1 MIRLLLRL
9 PTTIFRVR
17 GGRLLG
23 HRFLLLVH
31 RGRRSGRCY
40 RTVLEVIQWDP
51 LRREAIVMAGFG
63 KRADWYRNAIAGG
76 VVEVQIAGTRLSPR
90 VRPLTQDEAVRA
102 LAAYERRTRLIAPL
116 VKLVFSKLASL
127 DYDGSAEARARLV
140 AVLPLLV
147 LGGD

>member
-1 MIRLLLRL
+1 MLLRI
-9 PTTIFRVR
+9 PTAIYRVH

-31 RGRRSGRCY
+31 RGRHSGRHY
-40 RTVLEVIQWDP
+40 RTVLEVVEWDP
-51 LRREAIVMAGFG
+51 RSREAIVMSGFG

-90 VRPLTQDEAVRA
+90 ARPLTQGDAARAV
-102 LAAYERRTRLIAPL
+102 AAYERRTRLIAP
-116 VKLVFSKLASL
+116 VVRLVFSRLAGL

-140 AVLPLLV
+140 SILPLV
-147 LGGD
+147 SLGGG